1 MIQQFLL
8 VSKQASRKWTRCSG
22 DVYFGRLL
30 SQVSDK
36 CGVTRGSRGRVFDSE
51 MHLPEQNRT
60 AQYHGPQIMPTGF
73 KVRRGF
79 ILKTQK
85 PPATARASCYLL
97 NYHSGNGWSISGA
110 TKRMVAVDRGE
121 ISFISTVNKTC
132 LSLIIRAMFPS
143 HTGFPRWERSC
154 RSSRSHRLEW

>member
-1 MIQQFLL
+1 MLAHVYYIIYFYTKMILQFLV

-85 PPATARASCYLL
+85 PPATARASCCLL
-97 NYHSGNGWSISGA
+97 II
-110 TKRMVAVDRGE
+110 TQEMVDPLGVQQSEWLVVDRGE
-121 ISFISTVNKTC
+121 ISFISTVNKPF
-132 LSLIIRAMFPS
+132 R
-143 HTGFPRWERSC
+143 
-154 RSSRSHRLEW
+154 

>member
-1 MIQQFLL
+1 MILQFLL

-36 CGVTRGSRGRVFDSE
+36 YGVTRGSRGRVFDSE

-85 PPATARASCYLL
+85 PPATARAS
-97 NYHSGNGWSISGA
+97 
-110 TKRMVAVDRGE
+110 
-121 ISFISTVNKTC
+121 
-132 LSLIIRAMFPS
+132 
-143 HTGFPRWERSC
+143 
-154 RSSRSHRLEW
+154 